1 MRRLVGS
8 TLDDS
13 PKLASWVWEKR
24 DDWTQ
29 PQASIG
35 TEVQYLRISRSSFC
49 YQLRP
54 VSFWPII
61 LFFKKYFVITVC
73 CRELYFWWWMSVI
86 LSNVLWKIQY
96 LRFILGSL
104 PHRQLRKIGLVPA
117 ITLYCS
123 LPHRQLR
130 KSSTRWLWSPVGSL
144 PHRQLRNLTVWSNGC
159 VKSSLPHRQ
168 LRNCINTRFDYFFWF
183 TAAQAA

>member
-104 PHRQLRKIGLVPA
+104 PHRQLRKIWENSCVRTCRSLPHRQLRKWIAYRVSTGDS
-117 ITLYCS
+117 S

-130 KSSTRWLWSPVGSL
+130 KSSG
-144 PHRQLRNLTVWSNGC
+144 Q
-159 VKSSLPHRQ
+159 
-168 LRNCINTRFDYFFWF
+168 FFV
-183 TAAQAA
+183 

>member
-104 PHRQLRKIGLVPA
+104 PHRQLRKLRSSTSLA
-117 ITLYCS
+117 ACSS

-130 KSSTRWLWSPVGSL
+130 KHELFSALFTCRSL
-144 PHRQLRNLTVWSNGC
+144 PHRQLRNNSSTIAS
-159 VKSSLPHRQ
+159 KS
-168 LRNCINTRFDYFFWF
+168 
-183 TAAQAA
+183 